1 MGRESC
7 LPNQFTDRAEFLTPL
22 ARIGWQ
28 AKACPTSAA
37 CRHFTLVVHCQA
49 VASSRKIGLILTPMH
64 GPRGSPWTRPL
75 ASFFSVQT
83 RSSPPPRRPSLHLRP
98 SRRHPRLV
106 HV

>member
-37 CRHFTLVVHCQA
+37 CRLFTLVVHCQA
-49 VASSRKIGLILTPMH
+49 VASSRKIGLILTPMR
-64 GPRGSPWTRPL
+64 GPGGPPHTLHRLAGLPL
-75 ASFFSVQT
+75 SAREVGEFL
-83 RSSPPPRRPSLHLRP
+83 RRAAVGHARFTQ
-98 SRRHPRLV
+98 RDG
-106 HV
+106 